1 LTLIDNFRHKGL
13 RRKVVEY
20 LKTKGISNSF
30 VLEAMSKVPRHAFLD
45 SSFLEFAYT
54 DQAFPIGSNQTIS
67 SLYTVAFQ
75 TQLLDARPKEKIL
88 EIGTG
93 SGYQTA
99 VLLEMGAAVYSIER
113 HRDLYRKAKKML
125 KSLNYRSSL
134 FYGDGYLGL
143 PEHAPFDKILVT
155 CGAPALPPLLISQ
168 LKLGGSIVIPIGFKE
183 QIMTHIC
190 RDLDGN
196 IAKKEYENFQFV
208 PLLRNKE

>member
-1 LTLIDNFRHKGL
+1 M
-13 RRKVVEY
+13 VEY

-30 VLEAMSKVPRHAFLD
+30 VLDAMSKVPRHAFLD
-45 SSFLEFAYT
+45 SSFLEFAYA

-75 TQLLDARPKEKIL
+75 TQLLDVNPKEKIL

-99 VLLEMGAAVYSIER
+99 ILLEMGATVYSIER

-125 KSLNYRSSL
+125 KSLNYRSGL

-143 PEHAPFDKILVT
+143 LEHAPFDKILVT
-155 CGAPALPPLLISQ
+155 CGAPSLPPLLVDQ
-168 LKLGGSIVIPIGFKE
+168 LKLGGVIVIPIGFKE
-183 QIMTHIC
+183 QVMTRIC
-190 RDLDGN
+190 RGLDGN

-208 PLLRNKE
+208 PLLRDKE

>member
-1 LTLIDNFRHKGL
+1 M
-13 RRKVVEY
+13 VEY

-30 VLEAMSKVPRHAFLD
+30 VLDAMSKVPRHSFLD

-75 TQLLDARPKEKIL
+75 TQLLDAHPKEKIL

-99 VLLEMGAAVYSIER
+99 VLLEMGATVYSIER

-125 KSLNYRSSL
+125 KSLNYRSNL

-168 LKLGGSIVIPIGFKE
+168 LNLGGSIVIPIGFKE

-196 IAKKEYENFQFV
+196 IVKKEYENFQFV
-208 PLLRNKE
+208 PLLRDKE

>member
-1 LTLIDNFRHKGL
+1 MTLIDNFRHKGL

>member
-1 LTLIDNFRHKGL
+1 M
-13 RRKVVEY
+13 VEY

-30 VLEAMSKVPRHAFLD
+30 VLDAMSKVPRHAFLD

-75 TQLLDARPKEKIL
+75 TQLLDVNPKEKIL

-99 VLLEMGAAVYSIER
+99 ILLEMGATVYSIER

-143 PEHAPFDKILVT
+143 LEHAPFDKILVT
-155 CGAPALPPLLISQ
+155 CGAPSLPPLLVDQ
-168 LKLGGSIVIPIGFKE
+168 LKLGGVIVIPIGFKE
-183 QIMTHIC
+183 QVMTRIC
-190 RDLDGN
+190 RGLDGN

-208 PLLRNKE
+208 PLLRDKE

>member
-1 LTLIDNFRHKGL
+1 M
-13 RRKVVEY
+13 VEY

-30 VLEAMSKVPRHAFLD
+30 VLDAMSKVPRHAFLD

-75 TQLLDARPKEKIL
+75 TQLLDVNPKEKIL

-99 VLLEMGAAVYSIER
+99 ILLEMGATVYSIER

-125 KSLNYRSSL
+125 KSLNYRSGL

-143 PEHAPFDKILVT
+143 LEHAPFDKILVT
-155 CGAPALPPLLISQ
+155 CGAPSLPPLLVDQ
-168 LKLGGSIVIPIGFKE
+168 LKLGGVIVIPIGFKE
-183 QIMTHIC
+183 QVMTRIC
-190 RDLDGN
+190 RGLDGN

-208 PLLRNKE
+208 PLLRDKE

>member
-1 LTLIDNFRHKGL
+1 MIDNFRHKGL
-13 RRKVVEY
+13 RRKMVEY
-20 LKTKGISNSF
+20 LKTKGISDSF
-30 VLEAMSKVPRHAFLD
+30 VLDAMSKVPRHAFLD

-75 TQLLDARPKEKIL
+75 TQLLNVRPKEKIL

-99 VLLEMGAAVYSIER
+99 VLLEMGATVYSIER

-125 KSLNYRSSL
+125 KALNYRSSL

-143 PEHAPFDKILVT
+143 REHAPFDKILVT

-168 LKLGGSIVIPIGFKE
+168 LKLGGGIVIPIGFKE
-183 QIMTHIC
+183 QIMTHIS

-208 PLLRNKE
+208 PLLRNRE

>member
-1 LTLIDNFRHKGL
+1 
-13 RRKVVEY
+13 VVEY

>member
-1 LTLIDNFRHKGL
+1 M
-13 RRKVVEY
+13 VEY
-20 LKTKGISNSF
+20 LKAKGISNSF
-30 VLEAMSKVPRHAFLD
+30 VLDAMSKVPRHAFLD

-75 TQLLDARPKEKIL
+75 TQLLDVHPKEKIL

-99 VLLEMGAAVYSIER
+99 VLLEMGATVYSIER

-125 KSLNYRSSL
+125 KALNYRSSL

-168 LKLGGSIVIPIGFKE
+168 LKLGGGLVIPIGFKE

-190 RDLDGN
+190 RNLDGN

-208 PLLRNKE
+208 PLLRNRE